1 MCKGTQQFV
10 HRSCLDHWRSVKEG
24 TAFSHCTTCKAQFH
38 LRVQFLEGS
47 RCRKRKFRLFVA
59 RDILLVFLA
68 IQAPLLSPPSSS
80 PPPIPQ
86 PHSPL
91 ELSNSSPRSPSPPR
105 DSFHRI
111 RARPLRRAGDRSTT
125 TSCTRRRLLGGS
137 TTMPPSMCAPKVGVD
152 AEIETGSAACC
163 RICLESSSGP
173 GCELISPC
181 MCKGTQQFVHRS
193 CLDHWRSVKEGTAF
207 SHCTTCK
214 AQFHLRVQFLEGSG
228 CRKMKFRLFVARDI
242 LLVFLAIQASIAALG
257 GFAYL
262 LDKDGKFRNNFADSS
277 DFPSKHPVPF
287 YYCIGVCCGGPSRG
301 LHTTKDETRARAAPE
316 DAKAHVASTF
326 ASPTNASRIRCFP
339 LPHLLLLLRSRNPIP
354 HSSSRIRRPPR
365 DSFHRIRARP
375 LRRAGDRST
384 TSTTSCTRRR
394 VLGGSTTMPPSMCAP
409 KVGVDAEIETGSA
422 ACCRICLES
431 SSGPGCELISPCMCK
446 GTQQFVHRSC
456 LDHWRSVKEG
466 TAFSHCTTCKA
477 QFHLRV
483 QFLEG
488 SRCRKM
494 KFRLFVARDIL
505 LVFLAIQASIAALGG
520 FAYLLDKDGKF
531 RNSFADSSDFPS
543 KHPEYVVEDLPGGY
557 TPPKMKPEHVLRLR
571 MLKLM

>member
-1 MCKGTQQFV
+1 MDSECCVAVLVILVIIFAIVG
-10 HRSCLDHWRSVKEG
+10 
-24 TAFSHCTTCKAQFH
+24 
-38 LRVQFLEGS
+38 
-47 RCRKRKFRLFVA
+47 LFFG
-59 RDILLVFLA
+59 FLA
-68 IQAPLLSPPSSS
+68 ASIAPLLSPPSSS

-214 AQFHLRVQFLEGSG
+214 AQFHLRVQFLEGSR

-277 DFPSKHPVPF
+277 DFPSKHP
-287 YYCIGVCCGGPSRG
+287 
-301 LHTTKDETRARAAPE
+301 
-316 DAKAHVASTF
+316 
-326 ASPTNASRIRCFP
+326 
-339 LPHLLLLLRSRNPIP
+339 
-354 HSSSRIRRPPR
+354 
-365 DSFHRIRARP
+365 
-375 LRRAGDRST
+375 
-384 TSTTSCTRRR
+384 
-394 VLGGSTTMPPSMCAP
+394 
-409 KVGVDAEIETGSA
+409 
-422 ACCRICLES
+422 
-431 SSGPGCELISPCMCK
+431 
-446 GTQQFVHRSC
+446 
-456 LDHWRSVKEG
+456 EG

-543 KHPEYVVEDLPGGY
+543 KHPVPFYYCIGVLVFFVLEYVVEDLPGGY